1 MNFLTT
7 EQLNKHFQFG
17 EETIILSPNVAMI
30 ASLIGYEFDSIFDPY
45 HPTIT
50 GVEQHTTLVKTTK
63 RYDSVLIDI
72 IEDQKFPCAKAKH
85 EYNWLM
91 SAIRHVKDGGC
102 VFAKLPPK
110 ILSQI
115 SQINNIVIET
125 VSVYDNCAIVKF
137 VKSKTPTS
145 TVVSYDDIVVQIDS
159 TKIPI
164 LSQNNQ
170 TYYSYFHQVNDED
183 AFKYISLT
191 AGGKKNCRQQFDD
204 RVEWN
209 PDRVI
214 CVSTGADNRKVDT
227 GLNFYSFDQIADIN
241 RAVDCY
247 YIPEDVDFDSFV
259 STLNSK
265 KFLSLLSSVC
275 YNNYQTFNK
284 TFKKKVFNK
293 KIIEFCN
300 EE

>member
-7 EQLNKHFQFG
+7 EQFEKHF
-17 EETIILSPNVAMI
+17 EVNENTIILSPNVAMI
-30 ASLIGYEFDSIFDPY
+30 ASLIGYEFDSSFEPY
-45 HPTIT
+45 YPTIT
-50 GVEQHTTLVKTTK
+50 GVEQHTTVLKTSK
-63 RYDSVLIDI
+63 RYNTALVDI

-91 SAIRHVKDGGC
+91 SAIRHIKDGGE
-102 VFAKLPPK
+102 VIAKLPPK

-115 SQINNIVIET
+115 SQIKDVVIET
-125 VSVYDNCAIVKF
+125 VSVYDDCAIVKF
-137 VKSKTPTS
+137 VKSKTPTNA
-145 TVVSYDDIVVQIDS
+145 VVSYDDSVVKIDS
-159 TKIPI
+159 TKVPI

-170 TYYSYFHQVNDED
+170 TYYSYFNQVKDED
-183 AFKYISLT
+183 AFNYISLT
-191 AGGKKNCRQQFDD
+191 AGGRKNCREQFDD

-214 CVSTGADNRKVDT
+214 CVSTGADNRKVDN
-227 GLNFYSFDQIADIN
+227 GLNFYTFDEIADIN

-247 YIPEDVDFDSFV
+247 HIPEDIDFDSLV
-259 STLNSK
+259 NTLKSE
-265 KFLSLLSSVC
+265 KFLSFLSSVC

-284 TFKKKVFNK
+284 NFKKKVFNK